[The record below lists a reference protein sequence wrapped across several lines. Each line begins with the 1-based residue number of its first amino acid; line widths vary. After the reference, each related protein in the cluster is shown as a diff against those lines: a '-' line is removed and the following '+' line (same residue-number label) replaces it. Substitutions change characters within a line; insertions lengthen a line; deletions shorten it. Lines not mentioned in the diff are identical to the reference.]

1 MSSTPEMRRLA
12 ALLPDIPR
20 FLETRGMLL
29 EGCDLLGLEEGPEG
43 PSFVAR
49 GLYPE
54 GELVSVVGSPASGAI
69 AEAVDRNGDS
79 GAVIAMPENAPLVA
93 RALPDR
99 EMQPAILHL
108 LGETGLQESPGTPEG
123 EVRLLSAQEEP
134 VVLPPVLQPDLRA
147 ELEDALQRGTPLAAT
162 FVEDVPVSFCYVA
175 SETEGLWDV
184 AIDTVEAYQK
194 REYAARCAAFMVR
207 HMHETAGKKPVWG
220 ALETN
225 AASMNLAAKLGFVP
239 VDHYFVLE
247 PAGRG

>member
-29 EGCDLLGLEEGPEG
+29 EGCDLLGLEEDTEG
-43 PSFVAR
+43 PSFVVR

-54 GELVSVVGSPASGAI
+54 GELVSVLGSPASGAI

-93 RALPDR
+93 RAVPDWK
-99 EMQPAILHL
+99 MQPAILHL
-108 LGETGLQESPGTPEG
+108 LGQAGLQESPGTPEG
-123 EVRLLSAQEEP
+123 EIRLLSDQEES

-147 ELEDALQRGTPLAAT
+147 ELEDALRRGTPLAAM
-162 FVEDVPVSFCYVA
+162 FVEDGPVSFCYVA

-184 AIDTVEAYQK
+184 AIDTLDGH
-194 REYAARCAAFMVR
+194 RRRGYAAWCAAFMVR
-207 HMHETAGKKPVWG
+207 HMYETTGKDPVWG

-225 AASMNLAAKLGFVP
+225 VASTSLVAKLGFVP
-239 VDHYFVLE
+239 VDRYFVLE